1 MLYASTWV
9 NMMVSDSI
17 SFELDEDEKPDFI
30 WSINHNGVTTK
41 NVMSLILANDH
52 KVTASIQP
60 VDAKGNPAAIDG
72 LAAWSS
78 SSADIVTVTNISA
91 DSLSADVVPGTALGT
106 AQINVTADAD
116 LGSGVTTIN
125 GVLDVQVVAGQAVG
139 FTISTSPPVPVS

>member
-1 MLYASTWV
+1 LKLT
-9 NMMVSDSI
+9 VSGTLEFNI
-17 SFELDEDEKPDFI
+17 EEEKPRIIFTI
-30 WSINHNGVTTK
+30 KYNGIQLKDPDMLV
-41 NVMSLILANDH
+41 LANDH

-60 VDAKGNPAAIDG
+60 VDAKGNPATIDG

-78 SSADIVTVTNISA
+78 SSTDIVNVTNVSA
-91 DSLSADVVPGTALGT
+91 DSLSADVIPGTAMGT

-139 FTISTSPPVPVS
+139 FTISTSPPVPV

>member
-1 MLYASTWV
+1 MTRVKNLKLT
-9 NMMVSDSI
+9 VSGTLEFNI
-17 SFELDEDEKPDFI
+17 EEEKPRIIFTI
-30 WSINHNGVTTK
+30 KYNGIQLKDPDMLV
-41 NVMSLILANDH
+41 LANDH

-60 VDAKGNPAAIDG
+60 VDAKGNPATIDG

-78 SSADIVTVTNISA
+78 SSTDIVNVTNVSA
-91 DSLSADVVPGTALGT
+91 DSLSADVIPGTAMGT

-139 FTISTSPPVPVS
+139 FTISTSPPVPV

>member
-1 MLYASTWV
+1 MLV
-9 NMMVSDSI
+9 
-17 SFELDEDEKPDFI
+17 LP
-30 WSINHNGVTTK
+30 
-41 NVMSLILANDH
+41 NDH

-60 VDAKGNPAAIDG
+60 VDAKGNPATIDG

-78 SSADIVTVTNISA
+78 SSTAIVTVTNVSA

-116 LGSGVTTIN
+116 LGSGVQTIN

-139 FTISTSPPVPVS
+139 FTITTSPAVPVGAKK